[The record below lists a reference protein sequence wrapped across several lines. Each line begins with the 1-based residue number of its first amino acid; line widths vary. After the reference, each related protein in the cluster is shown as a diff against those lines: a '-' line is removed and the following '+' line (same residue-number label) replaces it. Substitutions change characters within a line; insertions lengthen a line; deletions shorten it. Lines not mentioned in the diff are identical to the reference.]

1 VARNMYGATSADFTL
16 TSGGRVVP
24 GATLTIWSARTG
36 GTQITDL
43 LDVDSVATT
52 TVTSDADGSI
62 VYYGPNNDKT
72 VHWADSGVGNRIAV
86 RPTDITGDPPV
97 LSIGTVGT
105 GTAAASLTGTSEA
118 PVLNLTLPSA
128 GANGVNT
135 AAIQDGAVTSAK
147 IADGTIT
154 ATQIAANAVGSSELA
169 DNAVDTAA
177 LADGSVTSAKIAGR
191 ALTALTPDAVL
202 SSNLGPAIGSWTAV
216 GSATFSTGTWTVP
229 TGSGISATIAAVTD
243 ATIYQVDVTQSA
255 GAPLTVTL
263 GSVTQIFGAAQNS
276 VTVVSSGTGSQ
287 TLTVTVGSA
296 ASITGVTVRSVIT
309 PASPIGLGQVEARLR
324 AYNNAIGVDA
334 QRNLTTGTY
343 NNAIGV
349 SAQYNLTTGYY
360 NNAIGGNAQYSL
372 TTGYHNNAIGVSAQR
387 NLTTGYYNNAI
398 GGNAQ
403 YSLTTGAYNN
413 AIGVNAQRSLT
424 TGTYNNAIG
433 VSAQYNLTTGSNN
446 NAIGVNAQYSLT
458 TGSNNNAIG
467 VNAQYNLTTGSN
479 NNAIGVSAQY
489 NLTTGS
495 NNNAIGVS
503 AQYNLTTGSNNTAL
517 GHGAGSNI
525 TVQSGTVCIGVDY
538 SGTAAQASADND
550 FVLGTGLHNVLI
562 PGSLETTGN
571 DKGVIVRSPNGT
583 RWRLG
588 VSNAGAVTVVAA

>member
-1 VARNMYGATSADFTL
+1 MARNMYGATSADFTL

-105 GTAAASLTGTSEA
+105 GAAAASLTGTSEA
-118 PVLNLTLPSA
+118 PVLNLTLPTA

-135 AAIQDGAVTSAK
+135 AAIQDGAVT
-147 IADGTIT
+147 ADK
-154 ATQIAANAVGSSELA
+154 IAANAVGSSELA

-263 GSVTQIFGAAQNS
+263 GSVTQIFGDWQNS

-287 TLTVTVGSA
+287 TLTVTVGSS

-324 AYNNAIGVDA
+324 
-334 QRNLTTGTY
+334 TY

-349 SAQYNLTTGYY
+349 SAQY
-360 NNAIGGNAQYSL
+360 SL
-372 TTGYHNNAIGVSAQR
+372 TTG
-387 NLTTGYYNNAI
+387 
-398 GGNAQ
+398 GN
-403 YSLTTGAYNN
+403 
-413 AIGVNAQRSLT
+413 
-424 TGTYNNAIG
+424 NNAIG
-433 VSAQYNLTTGSNN
+433 VSAQY
-446 NAIGVNAQYSLT
+446 SLT
-458 TGSNNNAIG
+458 TG
-467 VNAQYNLTTGSN
+467 YN

-495 NNNAIGVS
+495 
-503 AQYNLTTGSNNTAL
+503 YNTAL
-517 GHGAGSNI
+517 GHSAGSNI

-550 FVLGTGLHNVLI
+550 FVLGTGLHKVLI

>member
-1 VARNMYGATSADFTL
+1 MARNLYGCTSADFTL
-16 TSGGRVVP
+16 TESGRVVA
-24 GATLTIWSARTG
+24 GATATVWTARTG

-43 LDVDSVATT
+43 TDLDGDAITS
-52 TVTSDADGSI
+52 VTSDADGGI
-62 VYYGPNNDKT
+62 RFYGVDGDKDAYWLDT
-72 VHWADSGVGNRIAV
+72 GTGARIAV
-86 RPTDITGDPPV
+86 RPVNLTGETGPTPE
-97 LSIGTVGT
+97 LSIGTVTT
-105 GTAAASLTGTSEA
+105 GTAAATITGTAED

-135 AAIQDGAVTSAK
+135 AAIQDGAVTAAK
-147 IADGTIT
+147 
-154 ATQIAANAVGSSELA
+154 IAANAVGSSELA

-263 GSVTQIFGAAQNS
+263 GSVTQIFGGYQNS

-324 AYNNAIGVDA
+324 SNNNAIGVNAQRNLTTGYYNNAIGANAQRNLTTGTHNNAIGVNAQYSLTTGYYNNAIGVNAQYNLTTGYYNNAIGVNAQRNLTTGAYNNAIGVDAQYNLTTGTHNNAIGVNAQRSLTTGYNNNAIGVDA
-334 QRNLTTGTY
+334 QRNLTTG
-343 NNAIGV
+343 
-349 SAQYNLTTGYY
+349 
-360 NNAIGGNAQYSL
+360 
-372 TTGYHNNAIGVSAQR
+372 
-387 NLTTGYYNNAI
+387 
-398 GGNAQ
+398 
-403 YSLTTGAYNN
+403 AY
-413 AIGVNAQRSLT
+413 
-424 TGTYNNAIG
+424 
-433 VSAQYNLTTGSNN
+433 
-446 NAIGVNAQYSLT
+446 
-458 TGSNNNAIG
+458 NNAIG
-467 VNAQYNLTTGSN
+467 VNAQYNLTTGS
-479 NNAIGVSAQY
+479 Y
-489 NLTTGS
+489 
-495 NNNAIGVS
+495 
-503 AQYNLTTGSNNTAL
+503 NTAL
-517 GHGAGSNI
+517 GHSAGSNI

-550 FVLGTGLHNVLI
+550 FVLGTGLHKVLI

>member
-1 VARNMYGATSADFTL
+1 MASNYPGSLDSFDTIASDKKTSD
-16 TSGGRVVP
+16 SVGGRTHRAMHNDLGDAIEAIETELGTTP
-24 GATLTIWSARTG
+24 SGSYATVKARFEAIEGSTLPQVDAKG
-36 GTQITDL
+36 DLIVGT
-43 LDVDSVATT
+43 
-52 TVTSDADGSI
+52 ADNT
-62 VYYGPNNDKT
+62 YDNL
-72 VHWADSGVGNRIAV
+72 GVGTND
-86 RPTDITGDPPV
+86 TV
-97 LSIGTVGT
+97 LL
-105 GTAAASLTGTSEA
+105 AASGETKGVKWAQVPT
-118 PVLNLTLPSA
+118 A
-128 GANGVNT
+128 GIA
-135 AAIQDGAVTSAK
+135 DDAVTADK
-147 IADGTIT
+147 IAADAVGSSE
-154 ATQIAANAVGSSELA
+154 IAANAVGSSELA

-263 GSVTQIFGAAQNS
+263 GSVTQIFGAWQNS

-324 AYNNAIGVDA
+324 AYNNAIGVNA

-349 SAQYNLTTGYY
+349 DAQYN
-360 NNAIGGNAQYSL
+360 
-372 TTGYHNNAIGVSAQR
+372 
-387 NLTTGYYNNAI
+387 
-398 GGNAQ
+398 
-403 YSLTTGAYNN
+403 LTTGAYNN
-413 AIGVNAQRSLT
+413 AIGVNAQ
-424 TGTYNNAIG
+424 
-433 VSAQYNLTTGSNN
+433 YNLTTGGHN
-446 NAIGVNAQYSLT
+446 NAIGVNAQYNLT
-458 TGSNNNAIG
+458 TGTYNNAIG
-467 VNAQYNLTTGSN
+467 VNAQYNLTTGS
-479 NNAIGVSAQY
+479 Y
-489 NLTTGS
+489 
-495 NNNAIGVS
+495 
-503 AQYNLTTGSNNTAL
+503 NTAL
-517 GHGAGSNI
+517 GHSAGSNI

-550 FVLGTGLHNVLI
+550 FVLGTGLHKVLI

>member
-1 VARNMYGATSADFTL
+1 MATNY
-16 TSGGRVVP
+16 P
-24 GATLTIWSARTG
+24 
-36 GTQITDL
+36 
-43 LDVDSVATT
+43 
-52 TVTSDADGSI
+52 GSI
-62 VYYGPNNDKT
+62 D
-72 VHWADSGVGNRIAV
+72 
-86 RPTDITGDPPV
+86 
-97 LSIGTVGT
+97 
-105 GTAAASLTGTSEA
+105 SLT
-118 PVLNLTLPSA
+118 NPSA
-128 GANGVNT
+128 GDALTSPSHSAQHANANDAIEAIETELGTDPAGGSATVKARFDVIEANDWVT
-135 AAIQDGAVTSAK
+135 AAR
-147 IADGTIT
+147 
-154 ATQIAANAVGSSELA
+154 IAANAVGSSELA

-263 GSVTQIFGAAQNS
+263 GSVTQIFGDWQNS

-309 PASPIGLGQVEARLR
+309 LASPIGLGQVEARLR
-324 AYNNAIGVDA
+324 ANNNAIGVNAQRNLTTGTHNNAIGVDA

-349 SAQYNLTTGYY
+349 GAQYSLTTGYY
-360 NNAIGGNAQYSL
+360 NNAIG
-372 TTGYHNNAIGVSAQR
+372 VDAQR
-387 NLTTGYYNNAI
+387 NLTTGSY
-398 GGNAQ
+398 
-403 YSLTTGAYNN
+403 
-413 AIGVNAQRSLT
+413 
-424 TGTYNNAIG
+424 
-433 VSAQYNLTTGSNN
+433 
-446 NAIGVNAQYSLT
+446 
-458 TGSNNNAIG
+458 
-467 VNAQYNLTTGSN
+467 
-479 NNAIGVSAQY
+479 
-489 NLTTGS
+489 
-495 NNNAIGVS
+495 
-503 AQYNLTTGSNNTAL
+503 NTAL
-517 GHGAGSNI
+517 GHSAGSNI

-538 SGTAAQASADND
+538 TGTAAQASADND
-550 FVLGTGLHNVLI
+550 FVLGTGLHKVLI

-571 DKGVIVRSPNGT
+571 DKGVIVRSPDGT

>member
-1 VARNMYGATSADFTL
+1 MARNMYGATSADFTL

-72 VHWADSGVGNRIAV
+72 VHWADSGVGSRIAI
-86 RPTDITGDPPV
+86 RPVDITGDPPV

-105 GTAAASLTGTSEA
+105 GAAAASLTGTSEA

-135 AAIQDGAVTSAK
+135 AAIQDAAVTSAK
-147 IADGTIT
+147 IADGTIVDADINASAAIAGSKLSGDAAALTSVGSAPTT
-154 ATQIAANAVGSSELA
+154 ATLGSELGDGVSLTQA
-169 DNAVDTAA
+169 LTGLTIGAYYQVAAVSGTMTAATLDGSAMTCVNATSSFVATATSHTVVGTAGTATAISVKQVTARSAA
-177 LADGSVTSAKIAGR
+177 LAASLSGAQVSKQA
-191 ALTALTPDAVL
+191 DA
-202 SSNLGPAIGSWTAV
+202 SSNLFV
-216 GSATFSTGTWTVP
+216 GTL
-229 TGSGISATIAAVTD
+229 
-243 ATIYQVDVTQSA
+243 
-255 GAPLTVTL
+255 PLT
-263 GSVTQIFGAAQNS
+263 
-276 VTVVSSGTGSQ
+276 
-287 TLTVTVGSA
+287 
-296 ASITGVTVRSVIT
+296 
-309 PASPIGLGQVEARLR
+309 
-324 AYNNAIGVDA
+324 
-334 QRNLTTGTY
+334 LTTGGQ
-343 NNAIGV
+343 NIGV
-349 SAQYNLTTGYY
+349 GHATQSKLMTSAGCVALGYAAQQKLYSGIYNTGL
-360 NNAIGGNAQYSL
+360 GNYAQNSL
-372 TTGYHNNAIGVSAQR
+372 TTGSY
-387 NLTTGYYNNAI
+387 
-398 GGNAQ
+398 
-403 YSLTTGAYNN
+403 
-413 AIGVNAQRSLT
+413 
-424 TGTYNNAIG
+424 
-433 VSAQYNLTTGSNN
+433 N

-458 TGSNNNAIG
+458 TGS
-467 VNAQYNLTTGSN
+467 Y
-479 NNAIGVSAQY
+479 NNAIGVSAQA

-495 NNNAIGVS
+495 
-503 AQYNLTTGSNNTAL
+503 YNTAL
-517 GHGAGSNI
+517 GRSAGSNI

-550 FVLGTGLHNVLI
+550 FVLGTGLHKVLI

>member
-43 LDVDSVATT
+43 LDRDSVATT

-72 VHWADSGVGNRIAV
+72 VHWADSGVGNRIAI
-86 RPTDITGDPPV
+86 RPVDITGDPPV

-105 GTAAASLTGTSEA
+105 GAAAANLTGTSEA

-135 AAIQDGAVTSAK
+135 AAIQNDAVT
-147 IADGTIT
+147 ADK
-154 ATQIAANAVGSSELA
+154 IAANAVGSSELA

-263 GSVTQIFGAAQNS
+263 GSVTQIFGDWQNS

-287 TLTVTVGSA
+287 TLTVTVGSS

-324 AYNNAIGVDA
+324 TYNNAIGVDA
-334 QRNLTTGTY
+334 Q
-343 NNAIGV
+343 
-349 SAQYNLTTGYY
+349 
-360 NNAIGGNAQYSL
+360 
-372 TTGYHNNAIGVSAQR
+372 
-387 NLTTGYYNNAI
+387 
-398 GGNAQ
+398 
-403 YSLTTGAYNN
+403 
-413 AIGVNAQRSLT
+413 
-424 TGTYNNAIG
+424 
-433 VSAQYNLTTGSNN
+433 
-446 NAIGVNAQYSLT
+446 YSLT
-458 TGSNNNAIG
+458 TGS
-467 VNAQYNLTTGSN
+467 Y
-479 NNAIGVSAQY
+479 
-489 NLTTGS
+489 
-495 NNNAIGVS
+495 
-503 AQYNLTTGSNNTAL
+503 NTAL
-517 GHGAGSNI
+517 GHSAGSNI

-550 FVLGTGLHNVLI
+550 FVLGTGLHKVLI